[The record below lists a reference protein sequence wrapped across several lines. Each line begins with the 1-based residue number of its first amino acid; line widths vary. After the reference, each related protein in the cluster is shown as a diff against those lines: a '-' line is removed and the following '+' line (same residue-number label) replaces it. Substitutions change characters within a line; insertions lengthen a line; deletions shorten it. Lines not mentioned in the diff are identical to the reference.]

1 MSIQYEI
8 TYTNGSQL
16 LKHFESEQ
24 ACKAWLFDEG
34 DHVSQV
40 REAPDPD
47 RDRRRWESLLS
58 CIEAQRYGYWLDADE
73 IAEYER
79 LLPIYGDKK

>member
-1 MSIQYEI
+1 MSTQYEI

-16 LKHFESEQ
+16 LKYFASESEL
-24 ACKAWLFDEG
+24 KFWLHDEG

-40 REAPDPD
+40 RKAPDPD

-73 IAEYER
+73 LADYER
-79 LLPIYGDKK
+79 LRPIYGDKK